1 MKPIFFLLPILGA
14 QIGRAQD
21 GAIEAPF
28 IFKKFDYFYLFA
40 SYDYYCRGAKSTY
53 KMRVGRSK
61 ALTGPYISTRM
72 TCR

>member
-1 MKPIFFLLPILGA
+1 MKPIFFLLLILGA

-21 GAIEAPF
+21 GAIEALF

-40 SYDYYCRGAKSTY
+40 SYDYCCRAEKSTY
-53 KMRVGRSK
+53 KMCVGRSK
-61 ALTGPYISTRM
+61 ALTGSYISTRM